1 MKIIFTLLCALLL
14 STSVLSKEATPV
26 ARDPVTEA
34 RLIDLAKDM
43 RCLVCQNES
52 LAASDADLAKDLR
65 EEIRQLIAQ
74 GKTDKQITDYMV
86 QRYGN
91 FIRYKPPVDATTYAL
106 WFGPFLLLLVALGVL
121 IVVVKKRNK
130 QEEEAPLSAQQQQ
143 QASEL
148 LGE

>member
-1 MKIIFTLLCALLL
+1 MKVLVALLFAL
-14 STSVLSKEATPV
+14 LISTSVIAKEAVPV

-34 RLIDLAKDM
+34 RLINLSKDM

-65 EEIRQLIAQ
+65 DQIRQLINQ
-74 GKTDKQITDYMV
+74 GKTDKEITDYMV

-106 WFGPFLLLLVALGVL
+106 WFGPFVLLLIGIGVL
-121 IVVVKKRNK
+121 IAVVRKRNS
-130 QEEEAPLSAQQQQ
+130 QSDETPLSAQQQQ
-143 QASEL
+143 HATEL
-148 LGE
+148 LRE

>member
-1 MKIIFTLLCALLL
+1 MKTLGTLLIALFM
-14 STSVLSKEATPV
+14 SVSVLAKEATPV

-34 RLIDLAKDM
+34 RLIDLSKDM

-65 EEIRQLIAQ
+65 DQIRQLINQ
-74 GKTDKQITDYMV
+74 GKTDKEITDYMV

-106 WFGPFLLLLVALGVL
+106 WFGPFLLLLVGIGVL
-121 IVVVKKRNK
+121 ISVVRKRNS
-130 QEEEAPLSAQQQQ
+130 QSEEAPLSAQQQQ
-143 QASEL
+143 HATEL
-148 LGE
+148 LRE